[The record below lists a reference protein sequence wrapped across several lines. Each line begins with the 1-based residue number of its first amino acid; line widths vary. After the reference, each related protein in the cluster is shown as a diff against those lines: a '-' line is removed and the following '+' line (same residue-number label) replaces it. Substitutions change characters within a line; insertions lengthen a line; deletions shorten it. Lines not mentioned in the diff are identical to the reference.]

1 MNGQY
6 NQDRWNNPSE
16 MQETPVGEAV
26 TAVDPQDDTVQE
38 DAVLNDNVIQIE
50 PVNVIDESIA
60 PFISREEAENL
71 RTRWNEIQIKFVD
84 EPNSAVHQA
93 DALVTE
99 VIEKITRKFAD
110 ERSSV
115 ESQWDKSVDAS
126 TEDLRK
132 ALQRFRSF
140 FNRLVA

>member
-26 TAVDPQDDTVQE
+26 TAVDPQDDAVQE

-60 PFISREEAENL
+60 PFISHEEAENL

-84 EPNSAVHQA
+84 EPHSAVQQA